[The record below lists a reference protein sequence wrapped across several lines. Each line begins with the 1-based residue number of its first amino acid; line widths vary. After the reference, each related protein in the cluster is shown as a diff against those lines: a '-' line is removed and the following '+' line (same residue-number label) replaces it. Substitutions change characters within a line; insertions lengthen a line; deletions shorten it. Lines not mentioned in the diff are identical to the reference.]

1 MLDPENSCQSTY
13 KEIEIGPANSFKNLP
28 CSVAIANEDYF
39 LTQDDAGRHYLLSTV
54 CPHMWGAIAIE
65 DNCFICPDH
74 GWKFNLTEGICI
86 NGPRSQMYS
95 INVVNKRG
103 LLFAQFPY
111 R

>member
-65 DNCFICPDH
+65 DNCFISPDH